1 MSVRLLFENRQQ
13 LIDRVGP
20 HDGNQPVRNTLVF
33 FGGYISRN
41 PRGGQGLTGSGLYVM
56 APPPL
61 GPTNSLGPPG
71 TPPILAPVELPTH
84 AMLAYE
90 EIKSKLEEA
99 ARRHHGR
106 TVTNSYD
113 PCMTGAGP
121 DQCRT
126 ECTDVRGEAA
136 RWVFGPGVFDPRGA
150 LIVYGYSA
158 GAFNAVWFCEEVA
171 RTRAWYDFASRRAQP
186 AGDRIRGSEVSI
198 DLLITVD
205 PSIDNLP
212 GGREASLASPRI
224 VRRHINYYRRE
235 QNTPRSR
242 ITQEMRD
249 PDHYV
254 DNRPRFVPSHQDM
267 PDATLEGVQ
276 WEIHHVL
283 NGLMGAGNSA
293 PSN

>member
-1 MSVRLLFENRQQ
+1 MSVKLLFENRRQ
-13 LIDRVGP
+13 LVDRLGA
-20 HDGNQPVRNTLVF
+20 HAGNQPVRNTLLF

-41 PRGGQGLTGSGLYVM
+41 PRGGQGLTGTGLYVYVPVGPIQ
-56 APPPL
+56 APP
-61 GPTNSLGPPG
+61 
-71 TPPILAPVELPTH
+71 IELPTH
-84 AMLAYE
+84 SMIAYD
-90 EIKSKLEEA
+90 EIKTKLEEA

-106 TVTNSYD
+106 TLTNSYD

-126 ECTDVRGEAA
+126 QCMDVRNEAA

-171 RTRAWYDFASRRAQP
+171 RTHAWYDFASRRTQSS
-186 AGDRIRGSEVSI
+186 GDQIRGSEVSI

-212 GGREASLASPRI
+212 GGREATLASPRI

-235 QNTPRSR
+235 QNAPPSR
-242 ITQEMRD
+242 ITREMRD

-254 DNRPRFVPSHQDM
+254 DNRPRFVSSHQDM
-267 PDATLEGVQ
+267 PDATLEGVE
-276 WEIHHVL
+276 WEIRHVL

-293 PSN
+293 H